1 MIGRLRGTLVRK
13 ALPTVILE
21 AGGVGYE
28 VRLSLGAFEAL
39 PPEGA
44 EAAFEVV
51 TLFRNEALDLYGFAS
66 VAEKG
71 LFNTLLGVSG
81 VGPKTALALL
91 SALPVRDVV
100 AALRAERAVV
110 FERVPGIGRKTAQR
124 LVLELKDKVD
134 GLEAGIEEGAATPP
148 ARRPGTDARPLDEDA
163 VDALENLGYRRA
175 DAEKAVHA
183 AAADG
188 ATLDLAALIRGA
200 LRRLAGR
207 T

>member
-13 ALPTVILE
+13 SLPTVILD

-39 PPEGA
+39 PAEGG

-51 TLFRNEALDLYGFAS
+51 TLFRNEALDLYGFAG
-66 VAEKG
+66 VAEKD
-71 LFNTLLGVSG
+71 LFNVLLGVSG

-100 AALRAERAVV
+100 AALRAERAAL
-110 FERVPGIGRKTAQR
+110 FERVPGIGKKTAQR

-134 GLEAGIEEGAATPP
+134 AFDEAASAPP
-148 ARRPGTDARPLDEDA
+148 ARRPGAGARPLDEDA
-163 VDALENLGYRRA
+163 VNALENLGYRRA
-175 DAEKAVHA
+175 EAEKAVHA
-183 AAADG
+183 VAAEG
-188 ATLDLAALIRGA
+188 ETVDLAALIRGA